1 LDAVMPNAKFHSPK
15 CIMVRRSWLIFNRRK
30 KTMSKILNVQFDIE
44 SKQYAITQIPV
55 ELREHTEFLKQ
66 MFKWDFESIELIM
79 DDEDAE

>member
-1 LDAVMPNAKFHSPK
+1 
-15 CIMVRRSWLIFNRRK
+15 
-30 KTMSKILNVQFDIE
+30 MSKILNVQFDIE